1 MKVIPVVDKNGTI
14 IKEGDIV
21 ATPSASS
28 RGKQLMYRRVSYNA
42 DRTKCSI
49 EGWIDVY
56 TEVVGD
62 STSKLSDFT
71 TGTK

>member
-1 MKVIPVVDKNGTI
+1 MKTIPVVDKNGTI
-14 IKEGDIV
+14 INEGDIV
-21 ATPSASS
+21 TTPSASS
-28 RGKQLMYRRVSYNA
+28 SGKQLMYRRVSYNS

-49 EGWIDVY
+49 EGWVNNY

-62 STSKLSDFT
+62 SISKLSDFT